1 MPTYNAL
8 RYTQSLEEAGFTR
21 PQAEA
26 AVKLVLETMDDL
38 FATKSDLKESQF
50 QLRQEF
56 QELRVEFQGLRLE
69 FHGLRTEFQELR
81 AEVRSDLQA
90 FRHEMRELESR
101 MTIRLGAMMISA
113 IAIMQFLQ
121 K

>member
-8 RYTQSLEEAGFTR
+8 RYTQSLEDAGFTR

-38 FATKSDLKESQF
+38 FATKADLKESQF
-50 QLRQEF
+50 QLRQDFQALRSEF
-56 QELRVEFQGLRLE
+56 QELRQ
-69 FHGLRTEFQELR
+69 
-81 AEVRSDLQA
+81 EVRY
-90 FRHEMRELESR
+90 EIRELESR
-101 MTIRLGAMMISA
+101 MTIKLGGLMIA
-113 IAIMQFLQ
+113 GIAVMQFLQ